1 MMAAHTDSP
10 MPMPCLPPDEVSC
23 VRVVPV
29 KRVLSRSF
37 GMPQPLSMTSNTA
50 RCPSVN
56 TRSVRQVIP
65 LAWST
70 AFSKRFVSTCWM
82 SMESIGMTMK
92 SSGSFTSTGTPGWS
106 FWNRTSTVSTSSSST
121 VGVFWM
127 ATPSASMRVTE
138 SRFSTI
144 RLSHWASAQA
154 SERSFIFCSRPSE
167 S

>member
-1 MMAAHTDSP
+1 
-10 MPMPCLPPDEVSC
+10 
-23 VRVVPV
+23 
-29 KRVLSRSF
+29 
-37 GMPQPLSMTSNTA
+37 MTSNTA

-56 TRSVRQVIP
+56 TRSVRRVIP

-106 FWNRTSTVSTSSSST
+106 FWNRTSTVSISSSST
-121 VGVFWM
+121 VGVFCT
-127 ATPSASMRVTE
+127 ATCPPSKRVTD

-144 RLSHWASAQA
+144 RFSHWASEQA
-154 SERSFIFCSRPSE
+154 SPRSFNFCSFSRLS
-167 S
+167 